1 MKGASIVASALYL
14 DRPFFGSRR
23 MAVTLGVGRTRI
35 RRLMRILGIEA
46 HYPKRNLSRPVP
58 GHEIYP
64 YLLRGVSIERPNQV
78 WSTDITYLPMHGGL
92 LYLVAVMDW
101 FNRFVLSW
109 ELSNTMETGF
119 CLTALE
125 AAFRFG
131 QPEIWNSDQGS
142 QFTAAEFFNAPKG
155 PRGIRISMDG
165 RGRALDNVLIERLWR
180 SLKYELIYPG
190 DFVNSADLFQALDA
204 TSIP

>member
-1 MKGASIVASALYL
+1 
-14 DRPFFGSRR
+14 

-46 HYPKRNLSRPVP
+46 HYPKPNLSRPVP

-78 WSTDITYLPMHGGL
+78 WSTDITYLPMHGGF

-101 FNRFVLSW
+101 FSRFVISW

-142 QFTAAEFFNAPKG
+142 QFTAAEFLMPLKD
-155 PRGIRISMDG
+155 RGIRISMDG
-165 RGRALDNVLIERLWR
+165 RGRALDKVFIERLWR
-180 SLKYELIYPG
+180 SLKYELIYAG
-190 DFVNSADLFQALDA
+190 DFVNGADLFQALDRYFHFYKYA
-204 TSIP
+204 S